1 MSNFDRSLE
10 VLITIFKYSI
20 VVTAGRKTKVNNE
33 PLTTADIV
41 KTLINIRANIEGM
54 NIISSFILNKDEG
67 RFSLFKYANNKK
79 VKNILMPIFDI
90 KIKSFL
96 NLLSSSFMIM
106 SLLVD
111 QLRSETKK

>member
-1 MSNFDRSLE
+1 LSNFDRSLE

-20 VVTAGRKTKVNNE
+20 VVTAGRKMKVNNE

-41 KTLINIRANIEGM
+41 KTLINIRANTEGM
-54 NIISSFILNKDEG
+54 NIISSFILNKDED
-67 RFSLFKYANNKK
+67 RFYLFKYANNKK
-79 VKNILMPIFDI
+79 AENIPMPIFDI

-96 NLLSSSFMIM
+96 NLLNSSFMII

-111 QLRSETKK
+111 QLCTEIKK